1 MSKKPSPSSAQ
12 APALVG
18 RAAILSLFES
28 QKHSEAAQHIAF
40 VLNTGLC
47 CDTAANAVRTMP
59 LEDIVALCELV
70 PAEDAYAVR
79 DWLNQ
84 QYPDPPKPVDQW
96 EDD

>member
-1 MSKKPSPSSAQ
+1 MSKKPSSSSAQ
-12 APALVG
+12 APTLVG
-18 RAAILSLFES
+18 RAAILSLFDS
-28 QKHSEAAQHIAF
+28 QKHSEAAQRLAF

-47 CDTAANAVRTMP
+47 CGTAANAVCTMP
-59 LEDIVALCELV
+59 LDDIVALCELV

-84 QYPDPPKPVDQW
+84 QYPDPPKPVDPW